1 MVTSHHDS
9 FILPSQCSQACFVP
23 GEWRSPSRQEFER
36 RYEATPHINKAEL
49 IEGTV
54 YMARLLSG
62 FKIMDSLMQT

>member
-1 MVTSHHDS
+1 MTHLS
-9 FILPSQCSQACFVP
+9 FPHNAAKRVSYLEN
-23 GEWRSPSRQEFER
+23 GDRLSRQEFER

-62 FKIMDSLMQT
+62 FKIMASLMQT